1 MKRRSVS
8 AARPGQAAPDIS
20 LERNRTVL
28 VAIERP
34 VIWEDSATIRCN
46 SQTILSERKSLQNG
60 ELKGGSCLSVYTG
73 KILVYMRSQL
83 PPKVLSKTP
92 I

>member
-46 SQTILSERKSLQNG
+46 SQTILSERKSLQNWG
-60 ELKGGSCLSVYTG
+60 TKGRIVSIRLHRQDIGIHAFTVTAEGTL
-73 KILVYMRSQL
+73 
-83 PPKVLSKTP
+83 
-92 I
+92 